1 MIWNMVVAVYLVVLN
16 LIGFI
21 MMGAD
26 KKKAIRHKWRI
37 PEKTLFLI
45 AILGG
50 SLGGI
55 IGMRTYRHKTK
66 HMYFV
71 VGFPFIFI
79 VQVGV
84 IMYILA

>member
-1 MIWNMVVAVYLVVLN
+1 MVWNMVVAVYLVVLN

-21 MMGAD
+21 IMGVD
-26 KKKAIRHKWRI
+26 KKKAIKHKWRI
-37 PEKTLFLI
+37 PEKNLFLI

-55 IGMRTYRHKTK
+55 IGMRVFRHKTK

-71 VGFPFIFI
+71 VGFPLIFI